1 MSEEGT
7 INNQPG
13 LVMGPGPEGWWD
25 SERVSCPQVL
35 REEDGTFKMWYYGR
49 DALFDRMINIPSGRC
64 GMAISKDGVNWER
77 VRGPLTMGSVFEPVP
92 ASENRFDNGHV
103 GVSDI
108 CFDNGLYWMWYFGGG
123 QQPIEISTPR
133 GKVNAKGFNML
144 PGCAVSR
151 DGLNWTRL
159 NGPHRGAFLDYGTEG
174 EWDSFFCS
182 WPKVLKENDG
192 TYKLYYHSID
202 LKTYIFS
209 VGLATSEDGFRWE
222 KAGKVLTGGE
232 PGSFDELGM
241 SCRYILKIDGQYVM
255 FYEALSKAGNYNIG
269 LAVSDDGIKWCRDE
283 SGKPVFS
290 HAPSGSGRWD
300 AKSVG
305 TPYIVP
311 MPDGSY
317 RMYYI
322 GVNEGGHDALSSQQQ
337 IGMAVSDGPDFR
349 KWRRWGE

>member
-182 WPKVLKENDG
+182 WPKVLKEND
-192 TYKLYYHSID
+192 
-202 LKTYIFS
+202 
-209 VGLATSEDGFRWE
+209 V
-222 KAGKVLTGGE
+222 
-232 PGSFDELGM
+232 
-241 SCRYILKIDGQYVM
+241 
-255 FYEALSKAGNYNIG
+255 SKAGNYNIG